1 MVSYK
6 ATVRPVRAEGD
17 PIVRRRRVLGRKSGP
32 RVIYPSILSKS
43 LKVITKQINALK
55 SFKAKKQLLI
65 SEIEEKE
72 IDAQIASLK
81 LERDSIKGSFY
92 SDKYTNL
99 ISTVKSTIKDFKTPA
114 FVKTIIGYEA
124 PSLKTIFSEL
134 NITKTEENLWVLIE
148 WLKMTGC
155 IIIQINNF

>member
-6 ATVRPVRAEGD
+6 ATVRPIRAEGD
-17 PIVRRRRVLGRKSGP
+17 PIVRRRRVIGRKSGP
-32 RVIYPSILSKS
+32 RVIYPSILSKT
-43 LKVITKQINALK
+43 LKVINKQINALN
-55 SFKAKKQLLI
+55 SFKSKKQLLV

-92 SDKYTNL
+92 SAKYTSL
-99 ISTVKSTIKDFKTPA
+99 ISTVKSTIKDLKTQA
-114 FVKTIIGYEA
+114 FVKTISCYEA

-134 NITKTEENLWVLIE
+134 NITKNEDN
-148 WLKMTGC
+148 
-155 IIIQINNF
+155 